1 MAAKILG
8 RANLPTRFGLFEAVA
23 FDTADGLE
31 HLALVRGN
39 VRDASAVPVRIHSE
53 CLTGDTL
60 GSLRCDCRDQ
70 LETAIAFLGREPV
83 GVLLYL
89 RQEGR
94 GIGLSNK
101 ILAYAL
107 QDHGMDTVEAN
118 HALGFREDERTYDI
132 AADMLRALRVASV
145 VLLTN
150 NPAKIEGLERHNVR
164 VVGRAPIVVPP
175 NPHNAPY
182 IETKRLKMGHLLG
195 PADTPAAL
203 EGALAD
209 GPTAISPGTPGRAAP
224 TPILASASAGG
235 SAAAAEGSRP
245 ASDAA
250 EGATHQAPESG
261 SVRLRPRRTGSETR
275 SAAD

>member
-1 MAAKILG
+1 LGAKILG
-8 RANLPTRFGLFEAVA
+8 RANLPTRAGPFEAVA
-23 FDTADGLE
+23 FETTDGLE

-60 GSLRCDCRDQ
+60 GSLRCDCREQ
-70 LETAIAFLGREPV
+70 LTLAIGILGREPV

-107 QDHGMDTVEAN
+107 QDHGLDTVEAN
-118 HALGFREDERTYDI
+118 EALGFHQDERSYDI

-150 NPAKIEGLERHNVR
+150 NPAKVEGLESCGIKVA
-164 VVGRAPIVVPP
+164 GRAPLVAAV
-175 NPHNAPY
+175 NEHNARY
-182 IETKRLKMGHLLG
+182 VRTKRDKMGHLFE
-195 PADTPAAL
+195 ADASDTASRPAAP
-203 EGALAD
+203 EGGA
-209 GPTAISPGTPGRAAP
+209 
-224 TPILASASAGG
+224 LASASATQVPVG
-235 SAAAAEGSRP
+235 R
-245 ASDAA
+245 SDAA
-250 EGATHQAPESG
+250 P
-261 SVRLRPRRTGSETR
+261 
-275 SAAD
+275 